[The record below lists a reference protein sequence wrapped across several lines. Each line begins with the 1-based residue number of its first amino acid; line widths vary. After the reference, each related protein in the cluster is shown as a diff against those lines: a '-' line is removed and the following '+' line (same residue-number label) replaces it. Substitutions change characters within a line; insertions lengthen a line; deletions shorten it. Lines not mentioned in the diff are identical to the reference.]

1 MFRILLTLPS
11 IRDIFKNVND
21 SDGGD
26 LLAFSKTIQMYIFD
40 GNPNGRIMCELSN
53 WNGRVYKISR
63 NELGTFLERP
73 DAENTGVYFLL
84 GKDADNVDALYVG
97 EAEKMLTRLKQHLRD
112 TLYWSDCIVVISKD
126 NLLNKAHVK
135 FLENKFYGLAK
146 SAGRSIVVNN
156 TIPTCSSISEYD
168 EAMLLEFMSNA
179 KLLVNT
185 LGYKIFDTIEDSSI
199 KQKDNQILFYI
210 QAARGADAK
219 GVIVADGFAVLK
231 GSTIA
236 TSTVPS
242 MTESLVRLR
251 SELIDKGIIDSEFHF
266 LKDYIF
272 TSPSLAAAV
281 VMGRNANGRTEWKT
295 SDHKT
300 IKDIEEENL
309 N

>member
-1 MFRILLTLPS
+1 MP
-11 IRDIFKNVND
+11 
-21 SDGGD
+21 
-26 LLAFSKTIQMYIFD
+26 FSKTIQMFIFD

-63 NELGTFLERP
+63 NELAQFSNRP

-84 GKDADNVDALYVG
+84 GKDENNMDTIYVG
-97 EAEKMLTRLKQHLRD
+97 EAEKMLTKLKQHLKD
-112 TLYWSDCIVVISKD
+112 QLYWSDCIVVVSKD

-146 SAGRSIVVNN
+146 TAGRSVVINS
-156 TIPTCSSISEYD
+156 TVPTCSSISEYD
-168 EAMLLEFMSNA
+168 EAMLLEFISNA

-185 LGYKIFDTIEDSSI
+185 LGYKIFDTIEDSSVK
-199 KQKDNQILFYI
+199 KQNSQILFYI
-210 QAARGADAK
+210 QAARGANAK

-231 GSTIA
+231 DSAIA
-236 TSTVPS
+236 TTTVPS
-242 MTESLVRLR
+242 MSDSLNRLR
-251 SELIDKGIIDSEFHF
+251 NELIEKGIIDSSFHF
-266 LKDYIF
+266 SKDHIF

-295 SDHKT
+295 TDHKS

>member
-1 MFRILLTLPS
+1 M
-11 IRDIFKNVND
+11 
-21 SDGGD
+21 
-26 LLAFSKTIQMYIFD
+26 AFSKTIQMYIFD

-63 NELGTFLERP
+63 NELGAFSERP

-84 GKDADNVDALYVG
+84 GKDEDNVDTLYVG

-112 TLYWSDCIVVISKD
+112 TLYWSDCIIVVSKD

-146 SAGRSIVVNN
+146 TTGRSTVINN
-156 TIPTCSSISEYD
+156 TVPTCSSISEYD
-168 EAMLLEFMSNA
+168 EAMLLEFINNA

-185 LGYKIFDTIEDSSI
+185 LGYKIFDTIEDSSV
-199 KQKDNQILFYI
+199 KQMDDQILFYI

-219 GVIVADGFAVLK
+219 GVIVADGFAILK
-231 GSTIA
+231 GSAIA

-242 MTESLVRLR
+242 MSESLIHLR
-251 SELIDKGIIDSEFHF
+251 SELMSKGIIDSKFHF
-266 LKDYIF
+266 SKNHIF
-272 TSPSLAAAV
+272 TSPSLAAAI

-295 SDHKT
+295 FDHKT
-300 IKDIEEENL
+300 IKDIEEERL